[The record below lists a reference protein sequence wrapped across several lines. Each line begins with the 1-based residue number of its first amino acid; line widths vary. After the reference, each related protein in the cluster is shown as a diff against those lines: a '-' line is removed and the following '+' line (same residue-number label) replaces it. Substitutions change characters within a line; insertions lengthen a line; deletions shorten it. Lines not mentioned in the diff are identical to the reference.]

1 VGPMVDVKLIAMQ
14 AGTFGGGFALRFAP
28 LTFVA
33 AVASSVL
40 VGWWLL

>member
-1 VGPMVDVKLIAMQ
+1 MVAVPLTAMQ
-14 AGTFGGGFALRFAP
+14 AGTFGGRFALRFAP

-33 AVASSVL
+33 AVTSSVL